1 MSDEQTTKRGPGRP
15 PKATVTPRTEE
26 GTWSADDV
34 IQKRLAGAP
43 FGVRAE
49 AIPLKEPGRWHLYIA
64 NSLGDEG
71 RHYDMVHR
79 KGWIPCTVDD
89 LAPGIVPESIG
100 LRLAEDGRALVRG
113 ARGDERV
120 YKMDKALYDRVQAA
134 KAESNVKGMRSET
147 AAKSEAAE
155 AAVAQHGAE
164 AAEFIAKNTRMSI
177 RDTQQRS
184 A

>member
-1 MSDEQTTKRGPGRP
+1 MSDEQMTKRGPSRP
-15 PKATVTPRTEE
+15 PKATVTPRDDES
-26 GTWSADDV
+26 TWGAEDV

-49 AIPLKEPGRWHLYIA
+49 AIPLKEPGKWHLYIA

-79 KGWIPCTVDD
+79 KGWIPCTIDD
-89 LAPGIVPESIG
+89 LADGVTAEAIG
-100 LRLAEDGRALVRG
+100 LRVAEDGRALVRG

-120 YKMDKALYDRVQAA
+120 YKMDKALYNRVQHA
-134 KAESNVKGMRSET
+134 KAESNVKGMRSES
-147 AAKSEAAE
+147 AARTEAAE

-164 AAEFIAKNTRMSI
+164 AAEFIATHTRMSI
-177 RDTQQRS
+177 KDSQQRI